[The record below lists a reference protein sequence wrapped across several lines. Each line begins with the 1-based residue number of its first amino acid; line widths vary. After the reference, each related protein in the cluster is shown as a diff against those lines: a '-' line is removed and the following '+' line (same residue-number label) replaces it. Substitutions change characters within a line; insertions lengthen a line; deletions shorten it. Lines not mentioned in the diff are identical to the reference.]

1 MNFIKPKACDL
12 CKDPI
17 GLYKPWYS
25 IKVKGFWAYPT
36 KDLKANPLTLCPDCF
51 HAYKDFLIQHEV
63 QENHRRQY
71 GELIKEISK

>member
-25 IKVKGFWAYPT
+25 IRVKGIWASS
-36 KDLKANPLTLCPDCF
+36 KELKANPMTLCPDCF

-63 QENHRRQY
+63 QENHKRNY
-71 GELIKEISK
+71 NELIREIGK